1 MEIYLNFNNLD
12 EQLYNAEEFYEDDE
26 DEENENN
33 EILDD
38 QNTIMLDKLIS
49 LFE

>member
-1 MEIYLNFNNLD
+1 MLQD
-12 EQLYNAEEFYEDDE
+12 CDDE

-38 QNTIMLDKLIS
+38 QNTIMLEQTHLV
-49 LFE
+49 F